1 MRSIETL
8 EPFIADWLSFVIR
21 WGHMVAGIAWIG
33 TSFYFVALDFSLKTR
48 EGLPQGVRG
57 EAWEVHGGGF
67 YHVQKYLSAPATL
80 PAHLTWFK
88 WEAYLTWVTG
98 FFLLAVVY
106 YFNARAN
113 LIDPAVADLAP
124 WQAIVISLVS
134 IVAGWAIYDGL
145 CRSPIGRNSGALAAC
160 VFALIL
166 GFAYLFTHLFSGSGA
181 FIHVGVIVG
190 TIMAANVFM
199 VIIPNQRKI
208 TASLMKAEPPDPR
221 LGAIGK
227 QRSLHNTYLTLPVL
241 LMMVSNHFA
250 MLTNAPNAW
259 ILVGLIVIGGAALRH
274 FLVRH
279 EVGDPLSKIG
289 WTLPVIFVSLGGAW
303 VLSSSPLFS
312 LDWANLFIRWGHMIA
327 GIAWIGTSFYF
338 VALDFSLRKEAS
350 MPPGVGGEAWE
361 VHGGGFYHVRKYLTA
376 PETLPKDLIW
386 FKWEAYLTW
395 VTGFLLLVVLYYLQ
409 ADSYLIDPNIMSL
422 TQVQAISISVASL
435 VLGWVLYTALCKS
448 PIGRNTGLLAAC
460 FFAMLLAFAWGYT
473 HVFSGRGAFIH
484 IGALIGTIMA
494 ANVFMVIIPN
504 QRKITAALL
513 KGEKP
518 DPRLGAIGK
527 QRSLHNTYL
536 TLPVLAMMVSNH
548 VPMITD
554 NAHAWLLAGLIILAG
569 GLARHFLVR
578 TEVGDRHVDLA
589 WTLPLIGAALAV
601 GLILTQPGKLVLF
614 HGDVA
619 DAEALSIVQARCAS
633 CHAAQPTDATIKV
646 APKGVHLETLEQLKR
661 YAAEIQVQAVQNKA
675 MPLANRTGMLDEERA
690 KLGTWIAKQ

>member
-1 MRSIETL
+1 ML
-8 EPFIADWLSFVIR
+8 EPFLGDWLNFLIR
-21 WGHMVAGIAWIG
+21 WGHLVAGIAWIG

-48 EGLPQGVRG
+48 GDLPEGVRG

-67 YHVQKYLSAPATL
+67 YHVQKYLSAPKSL

-88 WEAYLTWVTG
+88 WEAYLTWVSG
-98 FFLLAVVY
+98 FLLLAVVY
-106 YFNARAN
+106 YLNASAN
-113 LIDPAVADLAP
+113 LIDPAVADLRP
-124 WQAIVISLVS
+124 WQAIAISLLS
-134 IVAGWAIYDGL
+134 IVLGWVIYDGL
-145 CRSPIGRNSGALAAC
+145 CRSPLARNTGALAAA
-160 VFALIL
+160 VFVLIL
-166 GFAYLFTHLFSGSGA
+166 GFAYIFTHLFSGRGA
-181 FIHVGVIVG
+181 FIHVGVIAG
-190 TIMAANVFM
+190 TMMAANVFM

-208 TASLMKAEPPDPR
+208 TAALIKGETPDAR

-259 ILVGLIVIGGAALRH
+259 ILVGLVFIGGAALRH

-279 EVGDPLSKIG
+279 EVGDPLAKIG
-289 WTLPVIFVSLGGAW
+289 WTLPIIFAALGAAW
-303 VLSSSPLFS
+303 WLSSAPLFS
-312 LDWANLFIRWGHMIA
+312 LDWANLLIRWGHMIA

-338 VALDFSLRKEAS
+338 VALDFSLRKEAG
-350 MPPGVGGEAWE
+350 MPAGVGGEVWE

-409 ADSYLIDPNIMSL
+409 ADSYLIDPTIMPL
-422 TQVQAISISVASL
+422 TQWQAVSISIGSFVI
-435 VLGWVLYTALCKS
+435 GWVLYTSLCRS
-448 PIGRNTGLLAAC
+448 PLGGNTMVLACLL
-460 FFAMLLAFAWGYT
+460 FLMLLAFAWGYT
-473 HVFSGRGAFIH
+473 HLFSGRGAFIH

-518 DPRLGAIGK
+518 DPALGLIGK

-536 TLPVLAMMVSNH
+536 TLPVLAMMISNH
-548 VPMITD
+548 FPMVTD
-554 NAHAWLLAGLIILAG
+554 QSHAWAVAGLIIIGG
-569 GLARHFLVR
+569 GLARYFLVR
-578 TEVGDRHVDLA
+578 TEVGDRQADLA
-589 WTLPLIGAALAV
+589 WTLPVIGAALALA
-601 GLILTQPGKLVLF
+601 LIITEPQKLLLF
-614 HGDVA
+614 QGEVA
-619 DAEALSIVQARCAS
+619 DAEALSIVQTRCAA
-633 CHAAQPTDATIKV
+633 CHAQHPTDATIKT
-646 APKGVHLETLEQLKR
+646 APKGVHLETLADLKR
-661 YAAEIQVQAVQNKA
+661 YAAQINVQAVQNKA
-675 MPLANRTGMLDEERA
+675 MPLGNRTGMLDEERA